1 MCLTIFCRNEVLPVS
16 APHATDFDGDGDVD
30 LILAEKV
37 YDGEEQSCRLHYYE
51 RTKD

>member
-1 MCLTIFCRNEVLPVS
+1 VCLIFCQSEVPLIS

-30 LILAEKV
+30 LILA
-37 YDGEEQSCRLHYYE
+37 DGVFGGEDSRLHYYE